1 MTRARFMLVAVTVF
15 SMLAAHSC
23 RLPSWIVEESNEIV
37 HSAESAIDR
46 SAETMQGFK
55 KLPALTQESPLSWPG
70 IRTPIRASEPPTAP
84 LPELQKSIDMQIVDQ
99 LSLEEAGR
107 LIAVQTGIT
116 ITVADGHPRNHTR
129 RHILARCCSWRA
141 RLPGDSTW
149 FPMESSGRTGADLLH
164 GSPVMDHLRACRF
177 RTVAGDSRTFRSG
190 EWRRRRFGSAGER
203 PGCRHH
209 GHCRFLATAG
219 DDHRR
224 IAVTRRP
231 LDAQPSDR
239 RT

>member
-1 MTRARFMLVAVTVF
+1 MARNPNADPRERTPYRSVTGVAENHRHADRGSAVTGRGR
-15 SMLAAHSC
+15 SPDRRPDGDYNHSC
-23 RLPSWIVEESNEIV
+23 R
-37 HSAESAIDR
+37 R
-46 SAETMQGFK
+46 
-55 KLPALTQESPLSWPG
+55 
-70 IRTPIRASEPPTAP
+70 
-84 LPELQKSIDMQIVDQ
+84 
-99 LSLEEAGR
+99 
-107 LIAVQTGIT
+107 
-116 ITVADGHPRNHTR
+116 HPRNHTR

-231 LDAQPSDR
+231 LDAQPPDR